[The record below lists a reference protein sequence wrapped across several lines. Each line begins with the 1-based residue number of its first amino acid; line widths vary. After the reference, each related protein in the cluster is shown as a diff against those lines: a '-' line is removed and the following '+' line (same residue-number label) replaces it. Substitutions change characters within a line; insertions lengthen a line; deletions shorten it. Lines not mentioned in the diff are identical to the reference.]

1 MIKIYHNPRCSKSR
15 EGLKILEN
23 SGKEFQVIKYLE
35 EIPTENEL
43 KEMIQL
49 LGIEPKQLL
58 RKGEPIWKEKFKGK
72 TLSDDQVIA
81 AMVAYPKLLE
91 RPVVI
96 SGKKAVIGRP
106 PNKILEII

>member
-81 AMVAYPKLLE
+81 AMVKYPKLLE